1 MAKVRIVL
9 HKGSKIAT
17 PTESPVV
24 LYVSKQG
31 ERLRLK
37 TGFSGLA
44 VEDGGTFIEEE
55 GRFKA
60 GQGISTYT
68 VPRRMTDGIHQYT
81 NKDANAELAKMQ
93 TRADDIITEWE
104 KAGSEWTIT
113 MLREELN
120 PSRGKKLSSFKEYAE
135 TRVLADRYEKMGQ
148 YRTAQVLR
156 YTLISFENWDT
167 AFGRKKVQDINATYL
182 NKYIADQTKMGI
194 KPNTISIRLRAV
206 RKVLNFAIEDKCGSN
221 ETYPFGG
228 KNGVKIPSNKTMKR
242 FVPMDG
248 LRAIAATEMKNPAT
262 ETARHL
268 FLLSFHLR
276 GMNYEDMAKMR
287 RSNIVSTTTKDGKPA
302 KMLIYRRSKTG
313 GDFQILITPTIQK
326 ELDWF
331 ATHTKCHKD
340 YLLPIVSQD
349 LNPDEWVDYIN
360 QRRKRHNRQLKAIA
374 TQLGIDAELTGYWAR
389 HSFAQAMLTKGESVA
404 RISQAL
410 GHADT
415 KTTQIYLA
423 GFDAETM
430 AEHTEIE
437 L

>member
-37 TGFSGLA
+37 TGFFGLA

-81 NKDANAELAKMQ
+81 NKDANVELAKMQ
-93 TRADDIITEWE
+93 ARADDIIAEWE

-135 TRVLADRYEKMGQ
+135 TRVLSDRYEKMGQ